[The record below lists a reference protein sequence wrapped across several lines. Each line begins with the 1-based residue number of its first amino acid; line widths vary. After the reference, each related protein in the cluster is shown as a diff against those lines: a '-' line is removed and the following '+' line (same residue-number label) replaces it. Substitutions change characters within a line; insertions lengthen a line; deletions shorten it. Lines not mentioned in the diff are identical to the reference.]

1 MFLVPIMTVS
11 EVERFLDLEFPQV
24 IANGTGDRV
33 SSVDPAVQARAT
45 YSKPRSNGISGK
57 IIPFL

>member
-1 MFLVPIMTVS
+1 MSPVPIMTVS

-24 IANGTGDRV
+24 IANGAGGRV

-45 YSKPRSNGISGK
+45 YSIPRSNCI
-57 IIPFL
+57 